1 MLQFSSLRNKVAI
14 YFNFDEFKTTF
25 GKEIVGGIVTAIS
38 MLYIFSVEPNILK
51 NAPSI
56 NSGEPNMAVG
66 GIFIATAITAFL
78 GSFIIGLVSKL
89 PLAMAPGLGINAIF
103 TFNIAQG
110 SGQIGYQG
118 ALIAVM
124 ISSIIFV
131 IVSATKL
138 RTIILSSI
146 TYNLKKIITIG
157 IGFFIAYIGLSDIGF
172 VQIQNGLPVAQISQ
186 LKETYPSVL
195 LGFFVLALVL
205 IFHFKKITG
214 GVIIAVLAGLIISLI
229 IGNVSNDPDLQNQF
243 SHWNGWS
250 YAQFSGFK
258 SNLSSTYQAFANSKI
273 WTSPIFYLGVCI
285 TFIVSFF
292 DASGTLYGIGN
303 QINTLTDK
311 DIKIKGSAFIGD
323 SLGGLANG
331 FVGTSFNTAFIESS
345 TGVAYGARTGFSSI
359 CASLV
364 LASSIILF
372 PIFQLIKVNITGG
385 ILIYVG
391 FLMMHQIRSID
402 WEEPEHLLA
411 CFLIILI
418 CVVTYSITN
427 GIAVAFL
434 GFSLACLINKKTDKI
449 SWLTLMLDIIF
460 ISYFIGLA
468 FLQGT

>member
-1 MLQFSSLRNKVAI
+1 MF
-14 YFNFDEFKTTF
+14 
-25 GKEIVGGIVTAIS
+25 
-38 MLYIFSVEPNILK
+38 
-51 NAPSI
+51 
-56 NSGEPNMAVG
+56 
-66 GIFIATAITAFL
+66 
-78 GSFIIGLVSKL
+78 
-89 PLAMAPGLGINAIF
+89 
-103 TFNIAQG
+103 
-110 SGQIGYQG
+110 
-118 ALIAVM
+118 
-124 ISSIIFV
+124 
-131 IVSATKL
+131 
-138 RTIILSSI
+138 
-146 TYNLKKIITIG
+146 
-157 IGFFIAYIGLSDIGF
+157 
-172 VQIQNGLPVAQISQ
+172 
-186 LKETYPSVL
+186 
-195 LGFFVLALVL
+195 
-205 IFHFKKITG
+205 
-214 GVIIAVLAGLIISLI
+214 
-229 IGNVSNDPDLQNQF
+229 
-243 SHWNGWS
+243 
-250 YAQFSGFK
+250 
-258 SNLSSTYQAFANSKI
+258 
-273 WTSPIFYLGVCI
+273 CI